1 MQSTC
6 NQHAISI
13 QSTYNQLAIS
23 MQSACNQLAIS
34 MQSACLRRELHLQLH
49 HLLIDVVFMHHL
61 RLRRAVTGTVLDAG
75 SRRAGIPPDE
85 GGNQPDEGGHS
96 A

>member
-1 MQSTC
+1 MQSARTSEGSSTS
-6 NQHAISI
+6 NQH
-13 QSTYNQLAIS
+13 AIS
-23 MQSACNQLAIS
+23 MQSACNQHAIS
-34 MQSACLRRELHLQLH
+34 AHLRRELHLQLH
-49 HLLIDVVFMHHL
+49 HLLVDIVFMHHL

-85 GGNQPDEGGHS
+85 GGNQPDERGQS